1 MNIATVTTDRITVLS
16 LVDDVIMLQVAST
29 ALFSKAKETE
39 REPCRDRGL
48 LKSALRV
55 WKNIFQIC
63 IKESKGKR

>member
-39 REPCRDRGL
+39 SELCGDRSL
-48 LKSALRV
+48 LKSALQKV

-63 IKESKGKR
+63 ITETLW